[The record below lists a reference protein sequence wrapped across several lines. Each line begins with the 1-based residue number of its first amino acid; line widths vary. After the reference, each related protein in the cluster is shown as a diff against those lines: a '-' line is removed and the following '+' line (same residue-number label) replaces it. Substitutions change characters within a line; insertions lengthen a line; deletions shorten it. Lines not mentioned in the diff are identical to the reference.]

1 MRYNKNMGWG
11 TNYLVYR
18 WWTDNRQNEGYGGG
32 GDDGG
37 GGAFVL
43 FLLAL
48 FGIVMLIL
56 ALYNG
61 IRIIW
66 MAIYGV
72 INPVLSIYPPV
83 MTPLLF
89 TGIII
94 LSTKLIGPY
103 NTTNAKKAID
113 GVDGDKPRFVTKVTI
128 GIIALNIV
136 FALFVAS
143 LHPRGPYTALTFL
156 AGFGDLGIAIGLLII
171 SIMMLPLLLISFV
184 SIYYLPYMYARLLL
198 RIRSGIIYVIAILTP
213 AFLPTFADLFD
224 VELGSPIN
232 QLIYTPSEEIYTD
245 GMIYPPDLLAYS
257 VQGSDFYVLITSL
270 LIFNLTYIG
279 GATVVILKQD
289 EIRDSYQPQPNPS
302 GETDDKK
309 PNNSP

>member
-1 MRYNKNMGWG
+1 MGWS

-32 GDDGG
+32 GDDG

-89 TGIII
+89 VGIII

-103 NTTNAKKAID
+103 NTTATRKAID
-113 GVDGDKPRFVTKVTI
+113 GVDGDKPRFVTKATI
-128 GIIALNIV
+128 GIIGLNIV
-136 FALFVAS
+136 FVLFVAS
-143 LHPRGPYTALTFL
+143 LHPKGPYTALTFL
-156 AGFGDLGIAIGLLII
+156 AGFGDLGIAIVLLII

-198 RIRSGIIYVIAILTP
+198 RIRSGIIYVVAILTP
-213 AFLPTFADLFD
+213 AFLPAFADLFD
-224 VELGSPIN
+224 VELGGPIN
-232 QLIYTPSEEIYTD
+232 QLIYTPSEEIHT
-245 GMIYPPDLLAYS
+245 DLLVYS
-257 VQGSDFYVLITSL
+257 VQGSEFYILITSL
-270 LIFNLTYIG
+270 LIVNLTYIG

-289 EIRDSYQPQPNPS
+289 EIRDSYQPEPNPS
-302 GETDDKK
+302 GDTDEKK
-309 PNNSP
+309 PNH